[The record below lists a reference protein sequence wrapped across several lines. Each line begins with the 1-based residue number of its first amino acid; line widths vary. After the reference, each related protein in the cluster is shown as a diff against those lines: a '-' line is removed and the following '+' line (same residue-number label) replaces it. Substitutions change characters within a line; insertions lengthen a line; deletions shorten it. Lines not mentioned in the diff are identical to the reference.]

1 MNCTWKQTNGEIW
14 VKATMHPNKSYF
26 FSTLH
31 VLVSGHWLR
40 SAVIQAEGL
49 CCSDGYGVQDVVL
62 SDPGTRKVTAWY
74 LYIPPTTQL
83 LYQGTGKKTR
93 PEEKFAKW
101 STKPRLL
108 SSKSRVQLPRGQFA
122 FHIFNLVIMI
132 VSIQYAYSNACCVLS
147 LQIVAEFLWL

>member
-49 CCSDGYGVQDVVL
+49 CCSDGYGVQGVVW
-62 SDPGTRKVTAWY
+62 SYPDTREVTARY
-74 LYIPPTTQL
+74 LYYFTTV
-83 LYQGTGKKTR
+83 
-93 PEEKFAKW
+93 PEA
-101 STKPRLL
+101 RR
-108 SSKSRVQLPRGQFA
+108 KSRHCGARGRGFDSPREHSVFVCNPA
-122 FHIFNLVIMI
+122 IMI
-132 VSIQYAYSNACCVLS
+132 LFIRCAHTDSFVRINQCNVSYYND
-147 LQIVAEFLWL
+147 W